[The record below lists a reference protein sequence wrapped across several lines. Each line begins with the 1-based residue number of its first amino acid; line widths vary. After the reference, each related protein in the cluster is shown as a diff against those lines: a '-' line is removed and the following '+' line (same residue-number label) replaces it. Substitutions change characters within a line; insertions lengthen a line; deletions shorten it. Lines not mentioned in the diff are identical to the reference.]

1 MACPNVWNSVK
12 TINRRK
18 CLSLNVLMR
27 KDEMPKDK
35 DLNIHLNSAK
45 EQQIKLSVREDN
57 KEQKLIKEET
67 NVEQRKIKR
76 AKVLK

>member
-1 MACPNVWNSVK
+1 MACQNVWNSVK

-18 CLSLNVLMR
+18 CLPLNVLMR

-35 DLNIHLNSAK
+35 DLNIHLKSAK
-45 EQQIKLSVREDN
+45 KQQIKLRVKEDN
-57 KEQKLIKEET
+57 KEQKLIKEKT

>member
-1 MACPNVWNSVK
+1 
-12 TINRRK
+12 
-18 CLSLNVLMR
+18 MR

-35 DLNIHLNSAK
+35 DLNIDLKSAK
-45 EQQIKLSVREDN
+45 EQQIKLRVKEDN
-57 KEQKLIKEET
+57 KEQKLIKEKT